1 MNTDP
6 DQQQAMSSAIVV
18 GLALREDDSAPLA
31 LARLLADRS
40 GAPLT
45 LACAC
50 PHEVPAPLPP
60 PHYANALLDQTA
72 NALEAIANTLPGGQ
86 ATKTHA
92 AFGPRAGV
100 LHALAEELGASAI
113 VVGSTHHGDAGRV
126 MMGDVAAG
134 LLHGSTCPVVVA
146 PRGYTGAELH
156 RIGVAFDGSPESH
169 AALSAAAGLAART
182 GGTIHCYTVLEPM
195 ELTPGYTTPGW
206 VASPAYEER
215 RLELA
220 QDAANLA
227 LETKPAGTVT
237 TSEVLHGPIVAT
249 LAQASEALDVLVCGS
264 RGYGALRSVLAGSVS
279 RGLAHRAACAL
290 VVIPRRAS
298 VRLASP
304 WQPPQRRRDRLSDS
318 PAPAALSLDDRH
330 PERREV
336 RAQVPSD
343 DLVSGGDVGGTR

>member
-1 MNTDP
+1 MQTDP
-6 DQQQAMSSAIVV
+6 EKEQAMSSPIIV
-18 GLALREDDSAPLA
+18 GLALREDDTAPLA
-31 LARLLADRS
+31 LGGLLADRS
-40 GAPLT
+40 DAPLT

-50 PHEVPAPLPP
+50 PREVPAPLPP
-60 PHYANALLDQTA
+60 PHYANAFLDQTGD
-72 NALEAIANTLPGGQ
+72 ALEAVAKTLPGGE
-86 ATKTHA
+86 ATTTHA
-92 AFGPRAGV
+92 AFGSRAGV
-100 LHALAEELGASAI
+100 LQALAEELDATAI
-113 VVGSTHHGDAGRV
+113 VVGSTHRGDAGRV

-146 PRGYTGAELH
+146 PRGYAGADLH

-182 GGTIHCYTVLEPM
+182 GGTIHCYTVLEPT
-195 ELTPGYTTPGW
+195 EVTPVYTTPGW

-220 QDAANLA
+220 QEAAGQA
-227 LETKPAGTVT
+227 LETNPAGTVA

-264 RGYGALRSVLAGSVS
+264 RGYGALRSVLAGGVS

-290 VVIPRRAS
+290 VVVPRRAS

-304 WQPPQRRRDRLSDS
+304 WQPPDAVQT
-318 PAPAALSLDDRH
+318 
-330 PERREV
+330 
-336 RAQVPSD
+336 
-343 DLVSGGDVGGTR
+343 G